1 MNTVNLRFLAIA
13 LTILTSCSKD
23 SGPNQDE
30 NITVNLSI
38 SSTTIYNNEEIE
50 LTANPS
56 SEIKEVKFYLDGT
69 SIGSVISSP
78 YKLKY
83 IPKDV
88 DPGQHDF
95 KSVAISDNNNEFSAS
110 ISTTLVLRL
119 GDSFKGGKIFYL
131 ETSGLSGLI
140 ASTEDLNIGGNEGF
154 FWGQEVMVNTTKDNG
169 QINTQKMIPVSPSSS
184 YAAYYFKNGYNH
196 NGYSDWYIP
205 AISELKILKEMKDVV
220 GGFTNDV
227 NWKGNYW
234 SSSELNASNAE
245 ALHFNVLM
253 GNYYNKQSYA
263 LKIRPIRKF

>member
-1 MNTVNLRFLAIA
+1 
-13 LTILTSCSKD
+13 
-23 SGPNQDE
+23 
-30 NITVNLSI
+30 
-38 SSTTIYNNEEIE
+38 
-50 LTANPS
+50 
-56 SEIKEVKFYLDGT
+56 
-69 SIGSVISSP
+69 
-78 YKLKY
+78 
-83 IPKDV
+83 
-88 DPGQHDF
+88 
-95 KSVAISDNNNEFSAS
+95 
-110 ISTTLVLRL
+110 
-119 GDSFKGGKIFYL
+119 
-131 ETSGLSGLI
+131 
-140 ASTEDLNIGGNEGF
+140 
-154 FWGQEVMVNTTKDNG
+154 
-169 QINTQKMIPVSPSSS
+169 MIPVSPSSS